1 MSLKYP
7 VAVRVQDLE
16 QTCECLQLIR
26 AHDDAPPGRA
36 QEALGAIL
44 KRVVCSHPEI
54 REGSVTH
61 VTVFLG
67 GAVQH
72 NNRITN
78 YRYVQFPNVVHGLGR
93 QAPRRYTHTPR
104 HLRGFESV
112 INSFVFYPQKR
123 VQPFAESPV

>member
-44 KRVVCSHPEI
+44 NWYFAQESTSYGEKVARTKNP
-54 REGSVTH
+54 
-61 VTVFLG
+61 
-67 GAVQH
+67 
-72 NNRITN
+72 
-78 YRYVQFPNVVHGLGR
+78 Y
-93 QAPRRYTHTPR
+93 HTPKIR
-104 HLRGFESV
+104 KR
-112 INSFVFYPQKR
+112 IKPQKPIYTTA
-123 VQPFAESPV
+123 VCLHK